1 MCPLRGQSLESRLA
15 AQRRVVRIH
24 KRPMV
29 STLDLLVVG
38 AWLLA
43 VSEML
48 LIGNLHPLC
57 RRLGFQAFSVTGPEP
72 VDAGPVAHLAKCAL
86 KAKPAG
92 EGTWLVRPM
101 FWLEYGKGSSVH
113 PFCGVGVLSNERG
126 VWKVRVRGGVGI
138 ALFLGVIAAAP
149 LQGQVGRPSLLGQL
163 IAGGVVTTV
172 ILVLQTVEARR
183 VFGRIW

>member
-1 MCPLRGQSLESRLA
+1 
-15 AQRRVVRIH
+15 
-24 KRPMV
+24 MV
-29 STLDLLVVG
+29 SALDLFVVA

-43 VSEML
+43 VLEMVA
-48 LIGNLHPLC
+48 IGNLHRLC
-57 RRLGFQAFSVTGPEP
+57 KRIGFQAFSLTGRVRIDAEP
-72 VDAGPVAHLAKCAL
+72 VEHLAKLAL

-101 FWLEYGKGSSVH
+101 FWVEYGKGSSVH
-113 PFCGVGVLSNERG
+113 PFCGVGVLSNARG